1 MPDLNPPQ
9 RAAVNTLSGPLLVL
23 AGAGSGKTRVITY
36 RIAKLIKHGIAPNR
50 ILAVTFTNKAAREM
64 KQRATSL
71 LGRRKR
77 IGGVPEISTFHSLCV
92 RILRRRIELLGYP
105 SDFSIYDSSDQEGLA
120 RNALRDIRV
129 GDDSLR
135 PGDLLSI
142 IGNWKTQS
150 IGPSAAEDDAKNDR
164 ELLAARAFERYQDAL
179 KARGAVDFD
188 DLLLLTERLFADF
201 EIVRREEARR
211 FDHLLVDEYQDTNG
225 PQYRI
230 VRELAAAH
238 RNLCVVGDDDQSI
251 YAWRGAEVS
260 HILNFK
266 NDWPEA
272 KIVYLE
278 DNYRSQEPILNL
290 ANVLIKHNSDR
301 HPKVL
306 KPYRKGGDSP
316 RIMRFD
322 DETAEAT
329 SIVADIRSRMEESCG
344 RIRAGDF
351 AILFRT
357 NEQPRAFEVE
367 LRRAKVPY
375 KLVGGSSF
383 YDRKEV
389 RDILGYLRVVARPH
403 DEASLL
409 RIINTPPRGI
419 GATTIQNLVALAV
432 SHGTSVWEAL
442 PHAFANGTLSGG
454 PAGSVRE
461 FRRMVLA
468 CREQLGKKSLAELA
482 RELMEAAKYKE
493 ELERVYP
500 TAQLAEARGT
510 AIESVINQLASYE
523 ERADEPTLQGFIE
536 EMTLS
541 DRDQNDKDDKQPQV
555 VTLMTLHS
563 AKGLEFPHVY
573 MVGMEEG
580 LLPHKRSVLEGG
592 IGEERRLAYV
602 GVTRAQ
608 DTLCLTFCKARMKWG
623 KLRPQIPSRFLME
636 MKGDS
641 ERAQKAATAA
651 RQMLEAADQAMK
663 DRNEAAE
670 RTKKAKK
677 KTRKKASKRSASSR
691 SGPPP
696 GY

>member
-1 MPDLNPPQ
+1 
-9 RAAVNTLSGPLLVL
+9 
-23 AGAGSGKTRVITY
+23 
-36 RIAKLIKHGIAPNR
+36 
-50 ILAVTFTNKAAREM
+50 
-64 KQRATSL
+64 
-71 LGRRKR
+71 
-77 IGGVPEISTFHSLCV
+77 
-92 RILRRRIELLGYP
+92 
-105 SDFSIYDSSDQEGLA
+105 
-120 RNALRDIRV
+120 
-129 GDDSLR
+129 
-135 PGDLLSI
+135 
-142 IGNWKTQS
+142 
-150 IGPSAAEDDAKNDR
+150 
-164 ELLAARAFERYQDAL
+164 
-179 KARGAVDFD
+179 
-188 DLLLLTERLFADF
+188 
-201 EIVRREEARR
+201 
-211 FDHLLVDEYQDTNG
+211 
-225 PQYRI
+225 
-230 VRELAAAH
+230 
-238 RNLCVVGDDDQSI
+238 
-251 YAWRGAEVS
+251 
-260 HILNFK
+260 
-266 NDWPEA
+266 
-272 KIVYLE
+272 
-278 DNYRSQEPILNL
+278 
-290 ANVLIKHNSDR
+290 
-301 HPKVL
+301 
-306 KPYRKGGDSP
+306 
-316 RIMRFD
+316 
-322 DETAEAT
+322 
-329 SIVADIRSRMEESCG
+329 
-344 RIRAGDF
+344 
-351 AILFRT
+351 
-357 NEQPRAFEVE
+357 
-367 LRRAKVPY
+367 
-375 KLVGGSSF
+375 
-383 YDRKEV
+383 
-389 RDILGYLRVVARPH
+389 
-403 DEASLL
+403 
-409 RIINTPPRGI
+409 
-419 GATTIQNLVALAV
+419 
-432 SHGTSVWEAL
+432 
-442 PHAFANGTLSGG
+442 
-454 PAGSVRE
+454 
-461 FRRMVLA
+461 
-468 CREQLGKKSLAELA
+468 
-482 RELMEAAKYKE
+482 MEAAKYKE